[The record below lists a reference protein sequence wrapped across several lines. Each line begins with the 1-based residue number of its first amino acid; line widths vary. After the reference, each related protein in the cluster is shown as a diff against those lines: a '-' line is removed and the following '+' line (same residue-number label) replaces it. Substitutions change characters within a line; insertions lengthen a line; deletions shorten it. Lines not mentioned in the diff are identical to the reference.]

1 MEILVLPFSE
11 LSAMSSVNT
20 IDSILVY
27 LQMNE
32 IPISQAIKHQF
43 LLIIIDSYQFLLCVC
58 DQ

>member
-11 LSAMSSVNT
+11 LSAMSSVNS

-32 IPISQAIKHQF
+32 IPISQLK
-43 LLIIIDSYQFLLCVC
+43 LLNINFYQL
-58 DQ
+58 